1 VSDITPER
9 VRELL
14 QAATPG
20 PWEHDLDPA
29 NSWYSKGCGSV
40 YTLDEHLMGGNI
52 AAPNGDLYPRSG
64 YSPKGDMAL
73 IAAAP
78 EIAQAY
84 LELVERLAETEGKVT
99 YLSNAVR
106 LLQEKPR

>member
-1 VSDITPER
+1 MDERISPEK

-14 QAATPG
+14 GAATPG
-20 PWEHDLDPA
+20 PWEHDLDPHQP
-29 NSWYSKGCGSV
+29 WYSKGCGSV
-40 YTLDEHLMGGNI
+40 YTADPHLFGGNI

-64 YSPKGDMAL
+64 YSPKDDMAL

-78 EIAQAY
+78 DIAQAY
-84 LELVERLAETEGKVT
+84 LELVEQNAYLA
-99 YLSNAVR
+99 NAVR